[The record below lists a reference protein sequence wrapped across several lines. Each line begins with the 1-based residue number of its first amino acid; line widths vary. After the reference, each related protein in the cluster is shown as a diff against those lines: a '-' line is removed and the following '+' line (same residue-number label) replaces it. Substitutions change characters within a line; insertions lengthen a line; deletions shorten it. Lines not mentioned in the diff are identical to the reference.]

1 MARLTLVQKRGKVR
15 LEFSDREQ
23 VWDAL
28 FVVDVVLWVV
38 KRFLHL
44 ASPWTWLYEVFT
56 NGYFVLWLIYEW
68 RIRNHYFKFELQ
80 KLLLYEKYIY
90 CFYIVAVQPYGYG
103 TATEPIQT
111 EGTSPECH
119 RADGG

>member
-44 ASPWTWLYEVFT
+44 ASPCTWLYEVFT
-56 NGYFVLWLIYEW
+56 NGYCVLWLIYEW
-68 RIRNHYFKFELQ
+68 RIRNHYF
-80 KLLLYEKYIY
+80 
-90 CFYIVAVQPYGYG
+90 
-103 TATEPIQT
+103 
-111 EGTSPECH
+111 
-119 RADGG
+119 

>member
-56 NGYFVLWLIYEW
+56 NGYFVLWLIYECASAT
-68 RIRNHYFKFELQ
+68 IISSLN
-80 KLLLYEKYIY
+80 YIKV
-90 CFYIVAVQPYGYG
+90 I
-103 TATEPIQT
+103 TL
-111 EGTSPECH
+111 
-119 RADGG
+119 

>member
-44 ASPWTWLYEVFT
+44 ASPSTWLYEVFT

-68 RIRNHYFKFELQ
+68 RIRNHYFKFEL
-80 KLLLYEKYIY
+80 
-90 CFYIVAVQPYGYG
+90 
-103 TATEPIQT
+103 
-111 EGTSPECH
+111 H
-119 RADGG
+119 

>member
-1 MARLTLVQKRGKVR
+1 MACLTLVQKRGEVR

-44 ASPWTWLYEVFT
+44 ASPWT
-56 NGYFVLWLIYEW
+56 
-68 RIRNHYFKFELQ
+68 
-80 KLLLYEKYIY
+80 
-90 CFYIVAVQPYGYG
+90 
-103 TATEPIQT
+103 
-111 EGTSPECH
+111 
-119 RADGG
+119 